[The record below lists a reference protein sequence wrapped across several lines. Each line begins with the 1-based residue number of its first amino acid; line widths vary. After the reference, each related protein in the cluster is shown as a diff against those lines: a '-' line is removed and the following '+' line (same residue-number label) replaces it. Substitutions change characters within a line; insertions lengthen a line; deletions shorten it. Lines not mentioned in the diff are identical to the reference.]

1 MKKILVSSI
10 LAATAC
16 LSMVGQA
23 NAAPNFD
30 KHHSAQVQHQKH
42 SSNKASNKHRKAKI
56 KAAKSHHKA
65 RVVAAKHKAA
75 AKNVHAKNSHDKNN
89 HDRRS

>member
-23 NAAPNFD
+23 NAAPNFTPHHAAQGSHQKAGGKAAHKQMQVKKKTAARAHSAKKVATPRAHHKYQD
-30 KHHSAQVQHQKH
+30 KHHQ
-42 SSNKASNKHRKAKI
+42 
-56 KAAKSHHKA
+56 A
-65 RVVAAKHKAA
+65 RG
-75 AKNVHAKNSHDKNN
+75 
-89 HDRRS
+89 